1 MGKGG
6 AKMHGATESP
16 QPTQTIETIVIVFAG
31 RADRSRLIDVSCHS
45 GSVKKRQGSLS
56 VCYLTFN
63 FFA

>member
-1 MGKGG
+1 MGKAG
-6 AKMHGATESP
+6 AKMSEATRSP
-16 QPTQTIETIVIVFAG
+16 QPIKTIGTIVISLA
-31 RADRSRLIDVSCHS
+31 ASSDRSRLVDVSCHS